1 MDIASG
7 RRNKFRA
14 TNSMTIVASDAMLIQ
29 DLSVHFGELVALNH
43 VNLQVRNR
51 EFVVILGPSGCGKS
65 TLLSILG
72 GLQRPTGGHVV
83 MPEPTTTDNRRK
95 PIGYVFQHASL
106 LPWFSVMDNV
116 TLGLRSMG
124 YSRKHAESIGQD
136 YLNKLNLIGFERN
149 YPHTLSGGM
158 QQRAGLARALA
169 VDPDVLLMDEP
180 FGALDAQTRA
190 ILQEELLRIW
200 DTNKKTV
207 VFVTHSIEEA
217 VLMADRVVVMTARPG
232 TIKAIVDID
241 LPRPRSR
248 SEQGARFGILED
260 HLWQLVRDEAKKA
273 FTL

>member
-1 MDIASG
+1 
-7 RRNKFRA
+7 
-14 TNSMTIVASDAMLIQ
+14 
-29 DLSVHFGELVALNH
+29 
-43 VNLQVRNR
+43 
-51 EFVVILGPSGCGKS
+51 
-65 TLLSILG
+65 
-72 GLQRPTGGHVV
+72 
-83 MPEPTTTDNRRK
+83 
-95 PIGYVFQHASL
+95 
-106 LPWFSVMDNV
+106 MDNV

-124 YSRKHAESIGQD
+124 YSRKDAESIGQG
-136 YLNKLNLIGFERN
+136 YLDKLNLTGFERA

-169 VDPDVLLMDEP
+169 VDPDILLMDEP

-248 SEQGARFGILED
+248 SESAQFGTLED
-260 HLWQLVRDEAKKA
+260 HLWQLVRDEAQKA

>member
-1 MDIASG
+1 MAAGVHCGLLLMTAS
-7 RRNKFRA
+7 
-14 TNSMTIVASDAMLIQ
+14 TSSDAMLIQ
-29 DLSVHFGELVALNH
+29 DLSVHFGDLVALNH
-43 VNLQVRNR
+43 VNLQVRNQ
-51 EFVVILGPSGCGKS
+51 EFLVILGPSGCGKS

-72 GLQRPTGGHVV
+72 GLQRATGGQVI
-83 MPEPTTTDNRRK
+83 MPETIDRGHK
-95 PIGYVFQHASL
+95 PIGYVFQQASL

-124 YSRKHAESIGQD
+124 YSRKDAEEIGQG
-136 YLNKLNLIGFERN
+136 YLNKLNLTGFERN

-169 VDPDVLLMDEP
+169 VDPEILLMDEP

-248 SEQGARFGILED
+248 SEQGAQFGKLED
-260 HLWQLVRDEAKKA
+260 HLWQLVRDEAQKA

>member
-1 MDIASG
+1 
-7 RRNKFRA
+7 
-14 TNSMTIVASDAMLIQ
+14 MTTSTSNAMLIQ
-29 DLSVHFGELVALNH
+29 DLSVHFGELVALDH
-43 VNLQVRNR
+43 MDLQVRNQ
-51 EFVVILGPSGCGKS
+51 EFLVILGPSGCGKS
-65 TLLSILG
+65 TLLSVLG
-72 GLQRPTGGHVV
+72 GLQRATGGTVV
-83 MPEPTTTDNRRK
+83 MAGMSPTDKGRK
-95 PIGYVFQHASL
+95 LIGYVFQHASL

-124 YSRKHAESIGQD
+124 YSRKDAEAIGQD
-136 YLNKLNLIGFERN
+136 YLNKLNLTGFEQN

-169 VDPDVLLMDEP
+169 VDPDILLMDEP

-217 VLMADRVVVMTARPG
+217 VLLADRVVVMTARPG
-232 TIKAIVDID
+232 TIKAIIDID

-248 SEQGARFGILED
+248 SEQGAQFGMLED

>member
-1 MDIASG
+1 MT
-7 RRNKFRA
+7 A
-14 TNSMTIVASDAMLIQ
+14 TTSNAMLIQ
-29 DLSVHFGELVALNH
+29 DLSVHFGDLVALNR
-43 VNLQVRNR
+43 VNLQVRNQ
-51 EFVVILGPSGCGKS
+51 EFLVILGPSGCGKS

-72 GLQRPTGGHVV
+72 GLQKATGGSVI
-83 MPEPTTTDNRRK
+83 MSEPSSVTRRK

-124 YSRKHAESIGQD
+124 YSRKHAESIGQE
-136 YLNKLNLIGFERN
+136 YLNKLNLTGFERN

-169 VDPDVLLMDEP
+169 VDPDILLMDEP

-248 SEQGARFGILED
+248 SAQGAQFGMLED

>member
-1 MDIASG
+1 MSTAI
-7 RRNKFRA
+7 
-14 TNSMTIVASDAMLIQ
+14 SDAMLIQ
-29 DLSVHFGELVALNH
+29 DLSVHFGDLVALNH
-43 VNLQVRNR
+43 VNLQVRNQ
-51 EFVVILGPSGCGKS
+51 EFLVILGPSGCGKS
-65 TLLSILG
+65 TLLSVLG
-72 GLQRPTGGHVV
+72 GLQKASGGQVV
-83 MPEPTTTDNRRK
+83 MAETKTEKRRK
-95 PIGYVFQHASL
+95 QIGYVFQHASL

-124 YSRKHAESIGQD
+124 YSRRDAESIGQD
-136 YLNKLNLIGFERN
+136 YLEKLNLTGFERS

-169 VDPDVLLMDEP
+169 VDPDILLMDEP

-248 SEQGARFGILED
+248 SEQGAQFGKLED